1 MKRSSSLFGL
11 KSDHI
16 QCQTCRKKQRKMA
29 RRERWMCFT
38 IPLNFFLLY
47 STSQDMNQRALDSP
61 HWRPNQTF
69 LHLTPPPSK
78 LLLFWLLRPSNI
90 TPVPYALVS
99 YPAVCAVS
107 CELQSR
113 NEISKEKETKRKSP
127 AAISRFLLQYHCLE
141 SLNSLILAHVQLND
155 VIHFR
160 ILT

>member
-1 MKRSSSLFGL
+1 
-11 KSDHI
+11 
-16 QCQTCRKKQRKMA
+16 
-29 RRERWMCFT
+29 MCFT